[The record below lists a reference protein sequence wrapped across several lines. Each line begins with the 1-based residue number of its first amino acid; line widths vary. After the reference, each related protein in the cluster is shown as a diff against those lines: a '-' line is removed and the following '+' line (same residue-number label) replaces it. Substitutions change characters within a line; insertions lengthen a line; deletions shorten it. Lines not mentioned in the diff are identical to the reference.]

1 MSQPCQGKNL
11 PSEKL
16 GDEGTD
22 ARIFGDITKLGSGTQ
37 RSPYLG
43 MKSRKWE
50 KLPMSGYSEK
60 GGILVDVTAGKLKTE
75 IENKLNRVQG
85 YTERT
90 LSLLE
95 T

>member
-1 MSQPCQGKNL
+1 
-11 PSEKL
+11 
-16 GDEGTD
+16 
-22 ARIFGDITKLGSGTQ
+22 
-37 RSPYLG
+37 

-75 IENKLNRVQG
+75 TEKKLNRAQG

-90 LSLLE
+90 LSLLK